1 MPQIISAESLAARI
15 GDDLG
20 ASDWVLVDQD
30 RINRF
35 AEATGDHQFIHVD
48 PVAAAQTPFG
58 GTIAHGMLTLSMAIA
73 MLPPGYLLVEGLV
86 MAVNYGFEKVRLIAP
101 VRAGSEIRARHRFLG
116 ATPRGSGWLLRNEIS
131 VEIRGIDKPALTAE
145 SLILQLIA

>member
-1 MPQIISAESLAARI
+1 MPQIIAAESLAARV

-20 ASDWVLVDQD
+20 VSDWALVDQA
-30 RINRF
+30 RIDRF

-48 PVAAAQTPFG
+48 PTAAAQTPFG

-73 MLPPGYLLVEGLV
+73 LLPPGYLLIEGLV

-101 VRAGSEIRARHRFLG
+101 VRSGSEIRTHHRFLG
-116 ATPRGSGWLLRNEIS
+116 ATARGGGWLLRNEIT
-131 VEIRGIDKPALTAE
+131 VEIRGQDKPALTAD
-145 SLILQLIA
+145 SLILQLTA